1 MLGFAL
7 FTLPNTSPA
16 AGNVRIAL
24 MHNSMTAPLRIMSS
38 MATKELLARL
48 CPQYTEVSGQAI
60 TPEIAGGVDINKRVR
75 AGEAVDAVMLAAN
88 AIDLLISEGHL
99 VAGSRVDLVKSGIA
113 VAVRAGSAR
122 PDIGSEEAVK
132 QAVLSARK
140 VSYSTGPSGVYLE
153 RLFERWGILAD
164 IKPRLVLAPPG
175 IPVGSLLAKGEAD
188 LGFQQLSELKHLP
201 GLDIL
206 GPLPPAI
213 QLITTFSAGVSVTCN
228 RTAAVSA
235 MLDYM
240 NSPAAIA
247 AKQAAGMD
255 PA

>member
-1 MLGFAL
+1 
-7 FTLPNTSPA
+7 
-16 AGNVRIAL
+16 
-24 MHNSMTAPLRIMSS
+24 MTAPLKIMSS
-38 MATKELLARL
+38 MATKELLARI
-48 CPQYTEVSGQAI
+48 CPQFTETSGQAVG
-60 TPEIAGGVDINKRVR
+60 TEIAGGVDINKRVR
-75 AGEAVDAVMLAAN
+75 AGEAVDVVMLAAN
-88 AIDLLISEGHL
+88 AIDLLIGEGHL

-153 RLFERWGILAD
+153 KLFERWGILAD

-175 IPVGSLLAKGEAD
+175 IPVGSLLSKGEAD

-213 QLITTFSAGVSVTCN
+213 QLITTFSAGL
-228 RTAAVSA
+228 SA
-235 MLDYM
+235 TSTQVAEVRALLDYM
-240 NSPAAIA
+240 NSPAALP
-247 AKQAAGMD
+247 AKKDAGMD
-255 PA
+255 PV